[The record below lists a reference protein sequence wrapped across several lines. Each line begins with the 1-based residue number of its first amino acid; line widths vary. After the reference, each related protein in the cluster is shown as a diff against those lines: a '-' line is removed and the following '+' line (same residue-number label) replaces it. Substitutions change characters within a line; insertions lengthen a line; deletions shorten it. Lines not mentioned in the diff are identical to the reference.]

1 MCIRGA
7 SPSNL
12 GCCISEAAG
21 RSGELVVCG
30 KQTNAIRRFIPAIL
44 SCIGAGILE
53 FGNVHE
59 PPQFRD
65 TLLFLPP
72 LAYSIAFWR
81 CEKIACK
88 LGPRHQPEV
97 MTFYIMLCSFILS
110 AAYALHCGRY
120 RWTARHGVVCV
131 MSVSPRTWRL
141 FLIYEGCLA
150 TAFVSAV
157 EQHVLRL
164 LSAAEVTVIYSL
176 EPIFATLTSI
186 LIGEDTVQP
195 SLFIAGAFIVLACL
209 LDGLWT

>member
-1 MCIRGA
+1 
-7 SPSNL
+7 
-12 GCCISEAAG
+12 
-21 RSGELVVCG
+21 
-30 KQTNAIRRFIPAIL
+30 
-44 SCIGAGILE
+44 
-53 FGNVHE
+53 
-59 PPQFRD
+59 
-65 TLLFLPP
+65 
-72 LAYSIAFWR
+72 
-81 CEKIACK
+81 
-88 LGPRHQPEV
+88 

-110 AAYALHCGRY
+110 AAYALHCGALPLDRAAW
-120 RWTARHGVVCV
+120 RGLRDVCFSKD
-131 MSVSPRTWRL
+131 MAL